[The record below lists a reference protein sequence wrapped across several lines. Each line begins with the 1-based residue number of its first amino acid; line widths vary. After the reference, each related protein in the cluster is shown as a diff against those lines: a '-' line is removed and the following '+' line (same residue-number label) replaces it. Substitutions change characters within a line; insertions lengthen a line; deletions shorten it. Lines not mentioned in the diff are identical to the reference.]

1 MLSGVCVG
9 TNDLET
15 AGRFYDAVFAT
26 IGLKR
31 IVTVENEIG
40 YGLDSGDMCFWVLK
54 PFDGQAATF
63 GNGTQVMFSAQA
75 KEDIAA
81 FHATAL
87 QQGGS
92 DEGAPGPRGLF

>member
-15 AGRFYDAVFAT
+15 AGRFYDAVFET

-40 YGLDSGDMCFWVLK
+40 YGLDSSYD
-54 PFDGQAATF
+54 
-63 GNGTQVMFSAQA
+63 
-75 KEDIAA
+75 
-81 FHATAL
+81 
-87 QQGGS
+87 
-92 DEGAPGPRGLF
+92 